1 MRKIQFILLL
11 ALLAITGQVGA
22 QITPT
27 TITDGKFDP
36 GTIFYRIKFSTTNN
50 GDKYAVIS
58 EGDVK
63 VTSTASQ
70 GSLFAFVG
78 DAVNGYKMYEKNS
91 TSKCVYLTET
101 SSSSVDNVSYGES
114 STHDKWTLFRRS
126 SGYYVLY
133 QTGVYTTNTSLP
145 TTLNCPATNNT
156 EPLKTWSDNQAKN
169 SDDNCRITFE
179 AVEMS
184 LLYQYTFSQ
193 GTVNQVVYGTIG
205 SAYPNATTPAFCTI
219 TGSKPAGNVA
229 AGGTNTA
236 SFTATWNGPL
246 EYSSDLANA
255 KWYLMTLGYEKVSDA
270 LGQQKQVFRFKGTGS
285 DITLPTADYTFTYSS
300 KDQFAFV
307 GNPLDGFQVI
317 NRSAGNPRLV
327 ANANGTGNPS
337 FANSPSSSQSDRWD
351 IYNVTVGP
359 ASSITVPG
367 DKRFGLNLHGNS
379 AKKLNR
385 NGGNVKNV
393 VYWGDHDNGSTF
405 TVSQA
410 DLPDLTLNVFDGKTY
425 ASLYVDYPV
434 QVTSENVKVYT
445 GTVSGNTLQMT
456 EANDKIIPANVGV
469 VLVGNTTS
477 ETSAALSIANSA
489 STVAHGVIT
498 GTTTDL
504 PIGGLQSLYLVLGVS
519 NQEPQSVGF
528 FQPTGATIPAY
539 KAYIPTSAISSVR
552 GLYFNFDGETTSID
566 PTVLTPAKDE
576 TIYDLSGR
584 RVNKTV
590 KGIYIKNGK
599 KIYVK

>member
-1 MRKIQFILLL
+1 MKKIQLILLL
-11 ALLAITGQVGA
+11 VLLAITGQAGA
-22 QITPT
+22 QIIPT
-27 TITDGKFDP
+27 TITNGQFDP
-36 GTIFYRIKFSTTNN
+36 GTVFYRIKFTPSIFQQHYITIGSDVTTTTT
-50 GDKYAVIS
+50 KA
-58 EGDVK
+58 K
-63 VTSTASQ
+63 AT
-70 GSLFAFVG
+70 LFAFVG
-78 DAVNGYKMYEKNS
+78 NNTDGYRIYAKGDATKYI
-91 TSKCVYLTET
+91 YLTSTT
-101 SSSSVDNVSYGES
+101 SDVNVDNVNYGTS
-114 STHDKWTLFRRS
+114 DTYDKFKIHTNGKGYTIYQYGPRS
-126 SGYYVLY
+126 NSIP
-133 QTGVYTTNTSLP
+133 TSLNYVSGS
-145 TTLNCPATNNT
+145 TLQ
-156 EPLKTWSDNQAKN
+156 TWSNSGSLSDN
-169 SDDNCRITFE
+169 NCRVAFE
-179 AVEMS
+179 KVEMS
-184 LLYQYTFSQ
+184 LLYLYTFSE

-229 AGGTNTA
+229 AGGVDNA

-255 KWYLMTLGYEKVSDA
+255 KWYLMTLGYQDSH
-270 LGQQKQVFRFKGTGS
+270 KQVFRYSTLNTT
-285 DITLPTADYTFTYSS
+285 INLPTDAYTFTYSS

-327 ANANGTGNPS
+327 ANADGSGNPS
-337 FANSPSSSQSDRWD
+337 FANSPSSAQSDRWD

-367 DKRFGLNLHGNS
+367 DKRFGLNLHGNN

-385 NGGNVKNV
+385 NGASYNV
-393 VYWGDHDNGSTF
+393 VYWSSHDNGSTF

-410 DLPDLTLNVFDGKTY
+410 DLPSLALHEFDGKTY
-425 ASLYVDYPV
+425 ASFYVDYPV

-456 EANDKIIPANVGV
+456 EANDKIIPAGVGV
-469 VLVGNTTS
+469 VLVGNTAS

-489 STVAHGVIT
+489 GTVSHGVIT
-498 GTTTDL
+498 GSITDV
-504 PIGGLQSLYLVLGVS
+504 PIQGYQDQYLVLGLS

-528 FQPTGATIPAY
+528 FQPTVATIPAY
-539 KAYIPTSAISSVR
+539 RAYIPKSATQSVR

-566 PTVLTPAKDE
+566 PTVLTPAKEE

-584 RVNKTV
+584 RVNKAV

>member
-1 MRKIQFILLL
+1 MKKIQLILLL
-11 ALLAITGQVGA
+11 VLLAITGQAGA
-22 QITPT
+22 QIIPT
-27 TITDGKFDP
+27 TITNGQFDP
-36 GTIFYRIKFSTTNN
+36 GTVFYRIKFTPSIFQQHYITIGSDVTTTTT
-50 GDKYAVIS
+50 KA
-58 EGDVK
+58 K
-63 VTSTASQ
+63 AT
-70 GSLFAFVG
+70 LFAFVG
-78 DAVNGYKMYEKNS
+78 NNTDGYRIYAKGDATTYI
-91 TSKCVYLTET
+91 YLTSTT
-101 SSSSVDNVSYGES
+101 SDVNVDNVNYGTS
-114 STHDKWTLFRRS
+114 DTYDKFKIHTNGKGYTIYQYGPRS
-126 SGYYVLY
+126 SSIP
-133 QTGVYTTNTSLP
+133 TSLNYVSGS
-145 TTLNCPATNNT
+145 TLQ
-156 EPLKTWSDNQAKN
+156 TWSNAGSLSDN
-169 SDDNCRITFE
+169 NCRVAFE

-184 LLYQYTFSQ
+184 LLYQYTFSE

-229 AGGTNTA
+229 AGGVDNA

-255 KWYLMTLGYEKVSDA
+255 KWYLMTLGYQDSH
-270 LGQQKQVFRFKGTGS
+270 KQVFRYSALNTT
-285 DITLPTADYTFTYSS
+285 INLPTDAYTFTYSS

-317 NRSAGNPRLV
+317 NRSENNPRLV
-327 ANANGTGNPS
+327 ANADGSGNPT
-337 FANSPSSSQSDRWD
+337 FATSASDTQSDRWD
-351 IYNVTVGP
+351 IYNVTVGS
-359 ASSITVPG
+359 ASNITVPG
-367 DKRFGLNLHGNS
+367 DKRFGLSLHGNN

-385 NGGNVKNV
+385 NGASYNV

-410 DLPDLTLNVFDGKTY
+410 DLPSLALHEFDGKTY
-425 ASLYVDYPV
+425 ASFYVDYPV

-469 VLVGNTTS
+469 VLVGNTAS

-489 STVAHGVIT
+489 GTVSHGVIE
-498 GTTTDL
+498 GSITDV
-504 PIGGLQSLYLVLGVS
+504 PIGGLQDQYLVLGLS

-528 FQPTGATIPAY
+528 FQPTVATIPAY
-539 KAYIPTSAISSVR
+539 RAYIPKSATQSVR

-566 PTVLTPAKDE
+566 PTVLTPAKEE

>member
-1 MRKIQFILLL
+1 MKKIQLILLL
-11 ALLAITGQVGA
+11 VLLAITGQAGA
-22 QITPT
+22 QIIPT
-27 TITDGKFDP
+27 TITNGQFDP
-36 GTIFYRIKFSTTNN
+36 GTVFYRIKFTPSFLQQHYITIGSDVTTTNIRGN
-50 GDKYAVIS
+50 A
-58 EGDVK
+58 
-63 VTSTASQ
+63 T
-70 GSLFAFVG
+70 LFAFVG
-78 DAVNGYKMYEKNS
+78 NNTDGYRIYAKGDATKYI
-91 TSKCVYLTET
+91 YLTSTT
-101 SSSSVDNVSYGES
+101 SDVNVDNVNYGTS
-114 STHDKWTLFRRS
+114 DTYDKFKIHTNGKGYTIYQYGPRS
-126 SGYYVLY
+126 SSIP
-133 QTGVYTTNTSLP
+133 TSLNYVSGS
-145 TTLNCPATNNT
+145 TLQ
-156 EPLKTWSDNQAKN
+156 TWSNSGSLSDN
-169 SDDNCRITFE
+169 NCRVAFE

-184 LLYQYTFSQ
+184 LLYQYTFSE

-229 AGGTNTA
+229 AGGVDNA

-255 KWYLMTLGYEKVSDA
+255 KWYLMTLGYQDSH
-270 LGQQKQVFRFKGTGS
+270 KQVFRYSTLNTT
-285 DITLPTADYTFTYSS
+285 INLPTDAYTFTYSS

-327 ANANGTGNPS
+327 ANADGSGNPS
-337 FANSPSSSQSDRWD
+337 FANSPSSAQSDRWD

-367 DKRFGLNLHGNS
+367 DKRFGLNLHGNN

-385 NGGNVKNV
+385 NGASYNV
-393 VYWGDHDNGSTF
+393 VYWSSHDNGSTF

-410 DLPDLTLNVFDGKTY
+410 DLPSLALHEFDGKTY
-425 ASLYVDYPV
+425 ASFYVDYPV

-456 EANDKIIPANVGV
+456 EANDKIIPAGVGV
-469 VLVGNTTS
+469 VLVGNTAS

-489 STVAHGVIT
+489 GTVSHGVIT
-498 GTTTDL
+498 GSITDV
-504 PIGGLQSLYLVLGVS
+504 PIQGYQDQYLVLGLS

-528 FQPTGATIPAY
+528 FQPTVATIPAY
-539 KAYIPTSAISSVR
+539 RAYIPKSATQSVR

-566 PTVLTPAKDE
+566 PTVLTPAKEE

-584 RVNKTV
+584 RVNKAV

>member
-1 MRKIQFILLL
+1 MKKIQLILLL
-11 ALLAITGQVGA
+11 VLLAITGQAGA
-22 QITPT
+22 QIIPT
-27 TITDGKFDP
+27 TITNGQFDP
-36 GTIFYRIKFSTTNN
+36 GTVFYRIKFTPSIFQQHYITIGSDVTTTIT
-50 GDKYAVIS
+50 KA
-58 EGDVK
+58 K
-63 VTSTASQ
+63 AT
-70 GSLFAFVG
+70 LFAFVG
-78 DAVNGYKMYEKNS
+78 NNTDGYRIYAKGDATTYI
-91 TSKCVYLTET
+91 YLTSTT
-101 SSSSVDNVSYGES
+101 SDVNVDNVNYGTS
-114 STHDKWTLFRRS
+114 DTYDKFKIHTNGKGYTIYQYGPRS
-126 SGYYVLY
+126 SSIP
-133 QTGVYTTNTSLP
+133 TSLNYVSGS
-145 TTLNCPATNNT
+145 TLQ
-156 EPLKTWSDNQAKN
+156 TWSNAGSLSDN
-169 SDDNCRITFE
+169 NCRVAFE

-184 LLYQYTFSQ
+184 LLYQYTFSE
-193 GTVNQVVYGTIG
+193 GKVNQVVYGTIG

-229 AGGTNTA
+229 AGGVDNA

-255 KWYLMTLGYEKVSDA
+255 KWYLMTLGYQDSH
-270 LGQQKQVFRFKGTGS
+270 KQVFRYSTLNTT
-285 DITLPTADYTFTYSS
+285 INLPTDAYTFTYSS

-317 NRSAGNPRLV
+317 NRSENNPRLV
-327 ANANGTGNPS
+327 ANADGSGNPT
-337 FANSPSSSQSDRWD
+337 FATSASDTQSDRWD
-351 IYNVTVGP
+351 IYNVTVGS
-359 ASSITVPG
+359 ASNITVPG
-367 DKRFGLNLHGNS
+367 DKRFGLSLHGNN

-385 NGGNVKNV
+385 NGASYNV
-393 VYWGDHDNGSTF
+393 VYWSSHDNGSTF

-410 DLPDLTLNVFDGKTY
+410 DLPSLALHEFDGKTY
-425 ASLYVDYPV
+425 ASFYVDYPV

-469 VLVGNTTS
+469 VLVGNTAS

-498 GTTTDL
+498 GSITDV
-504 PIGGLQSLYLVLGVS
+504 PIQGYQDQYLVLGLS

-528 FQPTGATIPAY
+528 FQPTVATIPAY
-539 KAYIPTSAISSVR
+539 RAYIPKSATQSVR

-566 PTVLTPAKDE
+566 PTVLTPAKEE

>member
-1 MRKIQFILLL
+1 MKKIQLILLL
-11 ALLAITGQVGA
+11 VLLAITGQVGA
-22 QITPT
+22 QIIPT
-27 TITDGKFDP
+27 TITNGQFDP
-36 GTIFYRIKFSTTNN
+36 GTVFYRIKFTPSILPHYITIGSDVTTTNIPGN
-50 GDKYAVIS
+50 A
-58 EGDVK
+58 
-63 VTSTASQ
+63 T
-70 GSLFAFVG
+70 LFAFVG
-78 DAVNGYKMYEKNS
+78 NNTDGYRIYAKGDATKS
-91 TSKCVYLTET
+91 IYLTSTT
-101 SSSSVDNVSYGES
+101 SDKNVDNVHYGTS
-114 STHDKWTLFRRS
+114 DTYDKFKIHTNGKGYTIYQYGPRS
-126 SGYYVLY
+126 SSIP
-133 QTGVYTTNTSLP
+133 TSLNYVSRS
-145 TTLNCPATNNT
+145 TLQ
-156 EPLKTWSDNQAKN
+156 TWSNSESLSDN
-169 SDDNCRITFE
+169 NCRVAFE
-179 AVEMS
+179 PVEMS
-184 LLYQYTFSQ
+184 LLYQYTFSE

-205 SAYPNATTPAFCTI
+205 SAYPNATAPAFCTI
-219 TGSKPAGNVA
+219 TGSKPSGKVTVDGAE
-229 AGGTNTA
+229 
-236 SFTATWNGPL
+236 TATFNATWDGPL
-246 EYSSDLANA
+246 EYSSTLNNA
-255 KWYLMTLGYEKVSDA
+255 KWYLMTLGYQD
-270 LGQQKQVFRFKGTGS
+270 GHKQVFRYSALNTT
-285 DITLPTADYTFTYSS
+285 INLPTDAYTFTYSS

-327 ANANGTGNPS
+327 ANADGTGNPS
-337 FANSPSSSQSDRWD
+337 FANSPSSAQSDRWD

-385 NGGNVKNV
+385 SGSTRNV

-410 DLPDLTLNVFDGKTY
+410 DLPSLALHEFDGKTY
-425 ASLYVDYPV
+425 ASFYVDYPV

-469 VLVGNTTS
+469 VLVGNTAS

-489 STVAHGVIT
+489 GTVSHGVIE
-498 GTTTDL
+498 GSITDV
-504 PIGGLQSLYLVLGVS
+504 PIGGLQDLYLVLGVS
-519 NQEPQSVGF
+519 NEEPQSVGF
-528 FQPTGATIPAY
+528 FRPTGTTIPAY
-539 KAYIPTSAISSVR
+539 KAYIPKSATQSVR

-584 RVNKTV
+584 RVNKAV

>member
-1 MRKIQFILLL
+1 MKKIQLILLL
-11 ALLAITGQVGA
+11 VLLAITGQAGA
-22 QITPT
+22 QIIPT
-27 TITDGKFDP
+27 TITNGQFDP
-36 GTIFYRIKFSTTNN
+36 GTVFYRIKFTPSIFQQHYITIGSDVTTTTT
-50 GDKYAVIS
+50 KA
-58 EGDVK
+58 K
-63 VTSTASQ
+63 AT
-70 GSLFAFVG
+70 LFAFVG
-78 DAVNGYKMYEKNS
+78 NNTDGYRIYAKGDATTYI
-91 TSKCVYLTET
+91 YLTSTT
-101 SSSSVDNVSYGES
+101 SDVNVDNVNYGTS
-114 STHDKWTLFRRS
+114 DTYDKFKIHTNGKGYTIYQYGPRS
-126 SGYYVLY
+126 SSIP
-133 QTGVYTTNTSLP
+133 TSLNYVSGS
-145 TTLNCPATNNT
+145 TLQ
-156 EPLKTWSDNQAKN
+156 TWSNAGSLSDN
-169 SDDNCRITFE
+169 NCRVAFE

-184 LLYQYTFSQ
+184 LLYQYTFSE

-229 AGGTNTA
+229 AGGVDNA

-255 KWYLMTLGYEKVSDA
+255 KWYLMTLGYQDSH
-270 LGQQKQVFRFKGTGS
+270 KQVFRYSTLNTT
-285 DITLPTADYTFTYSS
+285 INLPTDAYTFTYSS

-317 NRSAGNPRLV
+317 NRSENNPRLV
-327 ANANGTGNPS
+327 ANADGSGNPT
-337 FANSPSSSQSDRWD
+337 FATSASDTQSDRWD
-351 IYNVTVGP
+351 IYNVTVGS
-359 ASSITVPG
+359 ASNITVPG
-367 DKRFGLNLHGNS
+367 DKRFGLSLHGNN

-385 NGGNVKNV
+385 NGASYNV
-393 VYWGDHDNGSTF
+393 VYWSSHDNGSTF

-410 DLPDLTLNVFDGKTY
+410 DLPDLTLHEFDGKTY

-456 EANDKIIPANVGV
+456 EANDKIIPAGVGV
-469 VLVGNTTS
+469 VLVGNTAS

-489 STVAHGVIT
+489 GTVAHGVIT
-498 GTTTDL
+498 GSITDV
-504 PIGGLQSLYLVLGVS
+504 PIQGYQDQYLVLGLS

-528 FQPTGATIPAY
+528 FQPTVATIPAY
-539 KAYIPTSAISSVR
+539 RAYIPKSATQSVR

-566 PTVLTPAKDE
+566 PTVLTPAKEE

-599 KIYVK
+599 KIYLK

>member
-1 MRKIQFILLL
+1 MKKIQLILLL
-11 ALLAITGQVGA
+11 VLLAITGQAGA
-22 QITPT
+22 QIIPT
-27 TITDGKFDP
+27 TITNGQFDP
-36 GTIFYRIKFSTTNN
+36 GTVFYRINFTPSIFQHYYITIGSDVTTTT
-50 GDKYAVIS
+50 KSKA
-58 EGDVK
+58 
-63 VTSTASQ
+63 T
-70 GSLFAFVG
+70 LFAFVG
-78 DAVNGYKMYEKNS
+78 NNTDGYRIYAKGDATKYI
-91 TSKCVYLTET
+91 YLTSTT
-101 SSSSVDNVSYGES
+101 SDVNVDNVHYGTS
-114 STHDKWTLFRRS
+114 DTYDKFKIRTNGSGYTIYQYGPRS
-126 SGYYVLY
+126 SSIP
-133 QTGVYTTNTSLP
+133 TSLNYVSGS
-145 TTLNCPATNNT
+145 TLQ
-156 EPLKTWSDNQAKN
+156 TWSNSESLSDN
-169 SDDNCRITFE
+169 NCRVAFE

-184 LLYQYTFSQ
+184 LLYQYTFSE

-229 AGGTNTA
+229 AGGVDNA

-255 KWYLMTLGYEKVSDA
+255 KWYLMTLGYQDSH
-270 LGQQKQVFRFKGTGS
+270 KQVFRYSTLNTT
-285 DITLPTADYTFTYSS
+285 INLPTDAYTFTYSS

-327 ANANGTGNPS
+327 ANADGTGNPT
-337 FANSPSSSQSDRWD
+337 FATSASDTQSDRWD

-385 NGGNVKNV
+385 SGSTRNV

-410 DLPDLTLNVFDGKTY
+410 DLPSLALNVFDGKTY

-456 EANDKIIPANVGV
+456 EANDKIIPAGVGV
-469 VLVGNTTS
+469 VLVGNTAS

-489 STVAHGVIT
+489 GTVAHGVIE
-498 GTTTDL
+498 GSITDV
-504 PIGGLQSLYLVLGVS
+504 PIQGYQDQYLVLGVS
-519 NQEPQSVGF
+519 NEEPQSVGF
-528 FQPTGATIPAY
+528 FQPTVATIPAY
-539 KAYIPTSAISSVR
+539 RAYIPKSATQSVR

-566 PTVLTPAKDE
+566 PTVLTPAKE
-576 TIYDLSGR
+576 ESIYDLSGR

>member
-1 MRKIQFILLL
+1 MKKIQLILLL
-11 ALLAITGQVGA
+11 VLLAITGQAGA
-22 QITPT
+22 QIIPT
-27 TITDGKFDP
+27 TITNGQFDP
-36 GTIFYRIKFSTTNN
+36 GTVFYRIKFTPSFLQQHYITIGSDVTTTNIRGN
-50 GDKYAVIS
+50 A
-58 EGDVK
+58 
-63 VTSTASQ
+63 T
-70 GSLFAFVG
+70 LFAFVG
-78 DAVNGYKMYEKNS
+78 NNTDGYRIYAKGDATKYI
-91 TSKCVYLTET
+91 YLTSTT
-101 SSSSVDNVSYGES
+101 SDVNVDNVHYGTS
-114 STHDKWTLFRRS
+114 DTYDKFKIHTNGKGYTIYQYGPRS
-126 SGYYVLY
+126 SSIP
-133 QTGVYTTNTSLP
+133 TSLNYVSGS
-145 TTLNCPATNNT
+145 TLQ
-156 EPLKTWSDNQAKN
+156 TWSNSESLSDN
-169 SDDNCRITFE
+169 NCRVAFE

-184 LLYQYTFSQ
+184 LLYQYTFSE

-205 SAYPNATTPAFCTI
+205 SAYPAPATAPAFCTI

-229 AGGTNTA
+229 AGGVDNAT
-236 SFTATWNGPL
+236 FTATWNGPL
-246 EYSSDLANA
+246 DYSSDLANA
-255 KWYLMTLGYEKVSDA
+255 KWYLMTLGYQDSH
-270 LGQQKQVFRFKGTGS
+270 KQVFRYSTLNTT
-285 DITLPTADYTFTYSS
+285 INLPTDAYTFTYSS

-317 NRSAGNPRLV
+317 NRSENNPRLV
-327 ANANGTGNPS
+327 ANADGTGNPS
-337 FANSPSSSQSDRWD
+337 FANSPSSAQSDRWD

-367 DKRFGLNLHGNS
+367 DKRFGLNLHGNN

-385 NGGNVKNV
+385 NGASYNV

-410 DLPDLTLNVFDGKTY
+410 DLPSLALNVFDGKTY

-498 GTTTDL
+498 GSITDV
-504 PIGGLQSLYLVLGVS
+504 PIGGLQDLYLVLGVS
-519 NQEPQSVGF
+519 NEEPQSVGF
-528 FQPTGATIPAY
+528 FQPTVATIPAY
-539 KAYIPTSAISSVR
+539 RAYIPKSATQSVR

-566 PTVLTPAKDE
+566 PTVLTPAKEE

-584 RVNKTV
+584 RVNKAV

>member
-1 MRKIQFILLL
+1 MKKIQLILLL
-11 ALLAITGQVGA
+11 VLLAITGQAGA
-22 QITPT
+22 QIIPT
-27 TITDGKFDP
+27 TITNGQFDP
-36 GTIFYRIKFSTTNN
+36 GTVFYRIKFTPSIFQQHYITIGSDVTTTTT
-50 GDKYAVIS
+50 KA
-58 EGDVK
+58 K
-63 VTSTASQ
+63 AT
-70 GSLFAFVG
+70 LFAFVG
-78 DAVNGYKMYEKNS
+78 NNTDGYRIYAKGDATTYI
-91 TSKCVYLTET
+91 YLTSTT
-101 SSSSVDNVSYGES
+101 SDVNVDNVNYGTS
-114 STHDKWTLFRRS
+114 DTYDKFKIHTNGKGYTIYQYGPRS
-126 SGYYVLY
+126 SSIP
-133 QTGVYTTNTSLP
+133 TSLNYVSGS
-145 TTLNCPATNNT
+145 TLQ
-156 EPLKTWSDNQAKN
+156 TWSNAGSLSDN
-169 SDDNCRITFE
+169 NCRVAFE

-184 LLYQYTFSQ
+184 LLYQYTFSE
-193 GTVNQVVYGTIG
+193 GKVNQVVYGTIG

-229 AGGTNTA
+229 AGGVDNA

-255 KWYLMTLGYEKVSDA
+255 KWYLMTLGYQD
-270 LGQQKQVFRFKGTGS
+270 GHKQVFRYSALNTT
-285 DITLPTADYTFTYSS
+285 INLPTDAYTFTYSS

-317 NRSAGNPRLV
+317 NRSENNPRLV
-327 ANANGTGNPS
+327 ANADGTGNPS
-337 FANSPSSSQSDRWD
+337 FATSASDTQSDRWD
-351 IYNVTVGP
+351 IYNVTVGS
-359 ASSITVPG
+359 ASNITVPG
-367 DKRFGLNLHGNS
+367 DKRFGLSLHGNN

-385 NGGNVKNV
+385 NGASYNV
-393 VYWGDHDNGSTF
+393 VYWSSHDNGSTF

-410 DLPDLTLNVFDGKTY
+410 DLPSLALHEFDGKTY

-434 QVTSENVKVYT
+434 EVTSENVKVYT

-498 GTTTDL
+498 GSITDV
-504 PIGGLQSLYLVLGVS
+504 PIQGYQDQYLVLGLS

-528 FQPTGATIPAY
+528 FQPTVATIPAY
-539 KAYIPTSAISSVR
+539 RAYIPKSATQSVR

-566 PTVLTPAKDE
+566 PTVLTPAKEE

>member
-1 MRKIQFILLL
+1 MKKIQLILLL
-11 ALLAITGQVGA
+11 VLLAITGQAGA
-22 QITPT
+22 QIIPT
-27 TITDGKFDP
+27 TITNGQFDP
-36 GTIFYRIKFSTTNN
+36 GTVFYRIKFTPSIFQQHYITIGSDVTTTTT
-50 GDKYAVIS
+50 KA
-58 EGDVK
+58 K
-63 VTSTASQ
+63 AT
-70 GSLFAFVG
+70 LFAFVG
-78 DAVNGYKMYEKNS
+78 NDTDGYRIYAKGDATKYI
-91 TSKCVYLTET
+91 YLTSTT
-101 SSSSVDNVSYGES
+101 SDVNVDNVNYGTS
-114 STHDKWTLFRRS
+114 DTYDKFKIHTNGKGYTIYQYGPRS
-126 SGYYVLY
+126 SSIP
-133 QTGVYTTNTSLP
+133 TSLNYVSGS
-145 TTLNCPATNNT
+145 TLQ
-156 EPLKTWSDNQAKN
+156 TWSNSGSLSDN
-169 SDDNCRITFE
+169 NCRVAFE

-184 LLYQYTFSQ
+184 LLYQYTFSE

-229 AGGTNTA
+229 AGGVDNA

-255 KWYLMTLGYEKVSDA
+255 KWYLMTLGYQDSH
-270 LGQQKQVFRFKGTGS
+270 KQVFRYSTLNTT
-285 DITLPTADYTFTYSS
+285 INLPTDAYTFTYSS

-327 ANANGTGNPS
+327 ANADGTGNPT
-337 FANSPSSSQSDRWD
+337 FATSASDTQSDRWD
-351 IYNVTVGP
+351 IYNVTVGS

-367 DKRFGLNLHGNS
+367 DKRFGLNLHGNN

-385 NGGNVKNV
+385 NGASYNV
-393 VYWGDHDNGSTF
+393 VYWSSHDNGSTF

-410 DLPDLTLNVFDGKTY
+410 DLPSLALHEFDGKTY
-425 ASLYVDYPV
+425 ASFYVDYPV
-434 QVTSENVKVYT
+434 EVTSENVKVYT

-498 GTTTDL
+498 GSITDV
-504 PIGGLQSLYLVLGVS
+504 PIQGYQDQYLVLGLS
-519 NQEPQSVGF
+519 NEEPQSVGF
-528 FQPTGATIPAY
+528 FQPTVATIPAY
-539 KAYIPTSAISSVR
+539 RAYIPKSATQSVR
-552 GLYFNFDGETTSID
+552 GLYFNFDGETTSIA
-566 PTVLTPAKDE
+566 PTVLTPAKEE

>member
-101 SSSSVDNVSYGES
+101 SSPSVDNVSYGES
-114 STHDKWTLFRRS
+114 STHDKWTLFRRT

-145 TTLNCPATNNT
+145 TTLNCPSTNNT
-156 EPLKTWSDNQAKN
+156 EPLKTWSDNAAKN

-184 LLYQYTFSQ
+184 LLYQYEFSE

-219 TGSKPAGNVA
+219 TGDKPAGNVA
-229 AGGTNTA
+229 AGGVDNAT
-236 SFTATWNGPL
+236 FTATWNGPL
-246 EYSSDLANA
+246 DYSSDLANA
-255 KWYLMTLGYEKVSDA
+255 KWYLMTLGYQDNH
-270 LGQQKQVFRFKGTGS
+270 KQVFRYSASNAT
-285 DITLPTADYTFTYSS
+285 INLPTDNYTFTYSS

-327 ANANGTGNPS
+327 ANADGTGNPS
-337 FANSPSSSQSDRWD
+337 FANSPSSAQSDRWD

-367 DKRFGLNLHGNS
+367 DKRFGLNLHGNN

-385 NGGNVKNV
+385 NGASYNV
-393 VYWGDHDNGSTF
+393 VYWSSHDNGSTF

-410 DLPDLTLNVFDGKTY
+410 DLPSLALNVFDGKTY

-469 VLVGNTTS
+469 VLVGNTAS

-519 NQEPQSVGF
+519 NEAPQSVGF

-539 KAYIPTSAISSVR
+539 RAYIPKSATQSVR
-552 GLYFNFDGETTSID
+552 GLYFNFDGETTSIA
-566 PTVLTPAKDE
+566 PTVLTPAKEE
-576 TIYDLSGR
+576 TIYDLGGR
-584 RVNKTV
+584 RVNKAV

>member
-1 MRKIQFILLL
+1 MKKIQLILLL

-27 TITDGKFDP
+27 TITDGQFDP
-36 GTIFYRIKFSTTNN
+36 GTVFYRIKFTNPTGTPYITINSDVTTTTTQAN
-50 GDKYAVIS
+50 A
-58 EGDVK
+58 
-63 VTSTASQ
+63 T
-70 GSLFAFVG
+70 LFAFVG
-78 DAVNGYKMYEKNS
+78 NS
-91 TSKCVYLTET
+91 TDGYRIYAKGDASKYIYLTST
-101 SSSSVDNVSYGES
+101 NSDTNVDNVNYGTS
-114 STHDKWTLFRRS
+114 NTYDKFKFSINGSGYTIYQYGPRS
-126 SGYYVLY
+126 SSIA
-133 QTGVYTTNTSLP
+133 TSLNYVP
-145 TTLNCPATNNT
+145 RSTLQ
-156 EPLKTWSDNQAKN
+156 TWSNSENKSLTDN
-169 SDDNCRITFE
+169 NCRVAFE

-184 LLYQYTFSQ
+184 LLYQYRFSEE
-193 GTVNQVVYGTIG
+193 TVNQVVYGTIG

-219 TGSKPAGNVA
+219 TGSKPAGNVT

-236 SFTATWNGPL
+236 SFNATWNGPL
-246 EYSSDLANA
+246 EYSSTLNNA
-255 KWYLMTLGYEKVSDA
+255 KWYLMTLGYEKVSNE
-270 LGQQKQVFRFKGTGS
+270 LGEKKQVFRFKGTGA
-285 DITLPTADYTFTYSS
+285 DITLPTADYEFTYSS

-317 NRSAGNPRLV
+317 NRSENNPRLV
-327 ANANGTGNPS
+327 APTTGSANPS

-351 IYNVTVGP
+351 IYDVTISP
-359 ASSITVPG
+359 TNAITVPG
-367 DKRFGLNLHGNS
+367 AKKFGLSLHGNS
-379 AKKLNR
+379 AKRLNR
-385 NGGNVKNV
+385 NGRDNRNV
-393 VYWGDHDNGSTF
+393 VFWENNHDNGSTF

-410 DLPDLTLNVFDGKTY
+410 DLPDLRLNPFDGKTY

-434 QVTSENVKVYT
+434 QVTSANVKVYT

-469 VLVGNTTS
+469 VLVGNTAS

-498 GTTTDL
+498 GTTTNL
-504 PIGGLQSLYLVLGVS
+504 PIGGLQGLYLVLGVS
-519 NQEPQSVGF
+519 NEVPQSVGF
-528 FQPTGATIPAY
+528 FKPTGATIPAY
-539 KAYIPTSAISSVR
+539 RAYIPKSATQSVR

-566 PTVLTPAKDE
+566 PTVLTPAKEE

>member
-1 MRKIQFILLL
+1 MKKIQLILLL
-11 ALLAITGQVGA
+11 VLLAITGQAGA
-22 QITPT
+22 QIIPT
-27 TITDGKFDP
+27 TITNGQFDP
-36 GTIFYRIKFSTTNN
+36 GTVFYRIKFTPSIFQQHYITIGSDVTTTTT
-50 GDKYAVIS
+50 KA
-58 EGDVK
+58 K
-63 VTSTASQ
+63 AT
-70 GSLFAFVG
+70 LFAFVG
-78 DAVNGYKMYEKNS
+78 NNTDGYRIYAKGDATTYI
-91 TSKCVYLTET
+91 YLTSTT
-101 SSSSVDNVSYGES
+101 SDVNVDNVNYGTS
-114 STHDKWTLFRRS
+114 DTYDKFKIHTNGKGYTIYQYGPRS
-126 SGYYVLY
+126 SSIP
-133 QTGVYTTNTSLP
+133 TSLNYVSGS
-145 TTLNCPATNNT
+145 TLQ
-156 EPLKTWSDNQAKN
+156 TWSNAGSLSDN
-169 SDDNCRITFE
+169 NCRVAFE

-184 LLYQYTFSQ
+184 LLYQYTFSE
-193 GTVNQVVYGTIG
+193 GKVNQVVYGTIG

-229 AGGTNTA
+229 AGGVDNA

-255 KWYLMTLGYEKVSDA
+255 KWYLMTLGYQDSH
-270 LGQQKQVFRFKGTGS
+270 KQVFRYSTLNTT
-285 DITLPTADYTFTYSS
+285 INLPTDAYTFTYSS

-317 NRSAGNPRLV
+317 NRSENNPRLV
-327 ANANGTGNPS
+327 ANADGSGNPT
-337 FANSPSSSQSDRWD
+337 FATSASDTQSDRWD
-351 IYNVTVGP
+351 IYNVTVGS
-359 ASSITVPG
+359 ASNITVPG
-367 DKRFGLNLHGNS
+367 DKRFGLSLHGNN

-385 NGGNVKNV
+385 NGASYNV

-410 DLPDLTLNVFDGKTY
+410 DLPSLALHEFDGKTY
-425 ASLYVDYPV
+425 ASFYVDYPV

-469 VLVGNTTS
+469 VLVGNTAS

-489 STVAHGVIT
+489 GTVSHGVIE
-498 GTTTDL
+498 GSITDV
-504 PIGGLQSLYLVLGVS
+504 PIGGLQDQYLVLGLS

-528 FQPTGATIPAY
+528 FQPTVATIPPY
-539 KAYIPTSAISSVR
+539 RAYIPKSATQSVR

-566 PTVLTPAKDE
+566 PTVLTPAKEE

-584 RVNKTV
+584 RLNKTV

>member
-78 DAVNGYKMYEKNS
+78 DDNNGYKMYEKNS

-101 SSSSVDNVSYGES
+101 SSPSVDNVSYGES
-114 STHDKWTLFRRS
+114 STHDKWTLFRRP

-145 TTLNCPATNNT
+145 TTLNCPSTNNT

-184 LLYQYTFSQ
+184 LLYQYEFSE

-229 AGGTNTA
+229 AGGVDNAT
-236 SFTATWNGPL
+236 FTATWNGPL
-246 EYSSDLANA
+246 DYSSDLANA
-255 KWYLMTLGYEKVSDA
+255 KWYLMTLGYQDDN
-270 LGQQKQVFRFKGTGS
+270 KQVFRYSTLNTT
-285 DITLPTADYTFTYSS
+285 INLPTANYTFTYSS

-307 GNPLDGFQVI
+307 GNPVDGFQVI

-327 ANANGTGNPS
+327 ANADGSGNPS

-351 IYNVTVGP
+351 IYDVTQSP
-359 ASSITVPG
+359 HDPITVPG
-367 DKRFGLNLHGNS
+367 EKRFGLNLHGYS

-385 NGGNVKNV
+385 SGSSRNV

-410 DLPDLTLNVFDGKTY
+410 DLPSLALHEFDGKTY

-469 VLVGNTTS
+469 VLVGNTAS

-504 PIGGLQSLYLVLGVS
+504 SIGGLQSLYLVLGVS
-519 NQEPQSVGF
+519 NEAPQSVGF

-539 KAYIPTSAISSVR
+539 RAYIPASAISSVR

-566 PTVLTPAKDE
+566 PTVLTPAMDE

-584 RVNKTV
+584 SVNKTV

>member
-1 MRKIQFILLL
+1 MKKIQLILLL
-11 ALLAITGQVGA
+11 VLLAITGQAGA
-22 QITPT
+22 QIIPT
-27 TITDGKFDP
+27 TITNGQFDP
-36 GTIFYRIKFSTTNN
+36 GTVFYRIKFTPSIFQQHYITIGSDVTTTTT
-50 GDKYAVIS
+50 KA
-58 EGDVK
+58 K
-63 VTSTASQ
+63 AT
-70 GSLFAFVG
+70 LFAFVG
-78 DAVNGYKMYEKNS
+78 NNTDGYRIYAKGDATTYI
-91 TSKCVYLTET
+91 YLTSTT
-101 SSSSVDNVSYGES
+101 SDVNVDNVNYGTS
-114 STHDKWTLFRRS
+114 DTYDKFKIHTNGKGYTIYQYGPRS
-126 SGYYVLY
+126 SSIP
-133 QTGVYTTNTSLP
+133 TSLNYVSGS
-145 TTLNCPATNNT
+145 TLQ
-156 EPLKTWSDNQAKN
+156 TWSNAGSLSDN
-169 SDDNCRITFE
+169 NCRVAFE

-184 LLYQYTFSQ
+184 LLYQYTFSE
-193 GTVNQVVYGTIG
+193 GKVNQVVYGTIG

-229 AGGTNTA
+229 AGGVDNA

-246 EYSSDLANA
+246 EYSSTLNNA
-255 KWYLMTLGYEKVSDA
+255 KWYLMTLGYQDSH
-270 LGQQKQVFRFKGTGS
+270 KQVFRYSTLNTT
-285 DITLPTADYTFTYSS
+285 INLPTDAYTFTYSS

-317 NRSAGNPRLV
+317 NRSENNPRLV
-327 ANANGTGNPS
+327 ANADGSGNPT
-337 FANSPSSSQSDRWD
+337 FATSASDTQSDRWD
-351 IYNVTVGP
+351 IYNVTVGS
-359 ASSITVPG
+359 ASNITVPG
-367 DKRFGLNLHGNS
+367 DKRFGLSLHGNN

-385 NGGNVKNV
+385 NGASYNV

-410 DLPDLTLNVFDGKTY
+410 DLPSLALHEFDGKTY
-425 ASLYVDYPV
+425 ASFYVDYPV

-469 VLVGNTTS
+469 VLVGNTAS

-489 STVAHGVIT
+489 GTVSHGVIE
-498 GTTTDL
+498 GSITDV
-504 PIGGLQSLYLVLGVS
+504 PIGGLQDQYLVLGLS

-528 FQPTGATIPAY
+528 FQPTVATIPAY
-539 KAYIPTSAISSVR
+539 RAYIPKSATQSVR

-566 PTVLTPAKDE
+566 PTVLTPAKEE

>member
-1 MRKIQFILLL
+1 MKKIQLILLL
-11 ALLAITGQVGA
+11 VLLAITGQVGA
-22 QITPT
+22 QIIPT
-27 TITDGKFDP
+27 TITNGQFDP
-36 GTIFYRIKFSTTNN
+36 GTVFYRINFTPSIFQHYYITIGSDVTTTT
-50 GDKYAVIS
+50 KSKA
-58 EGDVK
+58 
-63 VTSTASQ
+63 T
-70 GSLFAFVG
+70 LFAFVG
-78 DAVNGYKMYEKNS
+78 NNTDGYRIYAKGDATKYI
-91 TSKCVYLTET
+91 YLTSTT
-101 SSSSVDNVSYGES
+101 SDVNVDNVHYGTS
-114 STHDKWTLFRRS
+114 DTYDKFKIRTNG
-126 SGYYVLY
+126 SGYTIY
-133 QTGVYTTNTSLP
+133 QYGPRSNSIPTSLNFRSGQ
-145 TTLNCPATNNT
+145 TLQ
-156 EPLKTWSDNQAKN
+156 TWSNSESLSDN
-169 SDDNCRITFE
+169 NCRVAFE

-184 LLYQYTFSQ
+184 LLYQYTFSE

-219 TGSKPAGNVA
+219 TGSKPAGKVT
-229 AGGTNTA
+229 AGGTK
-236 SFTATWNGPL
+236 TATFNATWDGPL

-327 ANANGTGNPS
+327 ANADGTGNPS
-337 FANSPSSSQSDRWD
+337 FANSPSSAQSDRWD

-367 DKRFGLNLHGNS
+367 DKRFGLNLHGNN

-385 NGGNVKNV
+385 SGSTRNV

-410 DLPDLTLNVFDGKTY
+410 DLPSLALNVFDGKTY
-425 ASLYVDYPV
+425 ASFYVDYPV

-456 EANDKIIPANVGV
+456 EANDKIIPAGVGV
-469 VLVGNTTS
+469 VLVGNTAS

-489 STVAHGVIT
+489 GTVAHGVIT
-498 GTTTDL
+498 GSITDV
-504 PIGGLQSLYLVLGVS
+504 PIGGLQDLYLVLGVS
-519 NQEPQSVGF
+519 NEEPQSVGF
-528 FQPTGATIPAY
+528 FQPTVATIPAY
-539 KAYIPTSAISSVR
+539 RAYIPKSATQSVR

-566 PTVLTPAKDE
+566 PTVLTPAKEE

>member
-1 MRKIQFILLL
+1 MKKIQLILLL
-11 ALLAITGQVGA
+11 VLLAITGQAGA
-22 QITPT
+22 QIIPT
-27 TITDGKFDP
+27 TITNGQFDP
-36 GTIFYRIKFSTTNN
+36 GTVFYRIKFTYPFFLKPYITIGSDVTTTTTQA
-50 GDKYAVIS
+50 KA
-58 EGDVK
+58 
-63 VTSTASQ
+63 T
-70 GSLFAFVG
+70 LFAFVG
-78 DAVNGYKMYEKNS
+78 NDTDGYRIYAKGDATKYI
-91 TSKCVYLTET
+91 YLTSTT
-101 SSSSVDNVSYGES
+101 SDVNVDNVHYGTS
-114 STHDKWTLFRRS
+114 DTYDKFKIHTNGKGYTIYQYGPRS
-126 SGYYVLY
+126 SSIP
-133 QTGVYTTNTSLP
+133 TSLNYVSGS
-145 TTLNCPATNNT
+145 TLQ
-156 EPLKTWSDNQAKN
+156 TWSNSGSLSDN
-169 SDDNCRITFE
+169 NCRVAFE
-179 AVEMS
+179 PVEMS
-184 LLYQYTFSQ
+184 LLYQYTFSE

-229 AGGTNTA
+229 AGGVDNA

-246 EYSSDLANA
+246 DYSSDLANA
-255 KWYLMTLGYEKVSDA
+255 KWYLMTLGYQD
-270 LGQQKQVFRFKGTGS
+270 GHKQVFRYSALNTT
-285 DITLPTADYTFTYSS
+285 INLPTDAYTFTYSS

-327 ANANGTGNPS
+327 ANADGTGNPS
-337 FANSPSSSQSDRWD
+337 FANSPSSAQSDRWD

-393 VYWGDHDNGSTF
+393 VYWSSHDNGSTF

-410 DLPDLTLNVFDGKTY
+410 DLPSLALNVFDGKTY

-456 EANDKIIPANVGV
+456 EANDKIIPAGVGV
-469 VLVGNTTS
+469 VLVGNTAS

-489 STVAHGVIT
+489 GTVSHGVIE
-498 GTTTDL
+498 GSITDV
-504 PIGGLQSLYLVLGVS
+504 PIQGYQDQYLVLGLS

-528 FQPTGATIPAY
+528 FQPTVATIPAY
-539 KAYIPTSAISSVR
+539 RAYIPKSATQSVR

-566 PTVLTPAKDE
+566 PTVLTPAKEE

>member
-1 MRKIQFILLL
+1 MKKIQLILLL
-11 ALLAITGQVGA
+11 VLLAITGQAGA
-22 QITPT
+22 QIIPT
-27 TITDGKFDP
+27 TITNGQFDP
-36 GTIFYRIKFSTTNN
+36 GTVFYRIKFTPSIFQQHYITIGSDVTTTTT
-50 GDKYAVIS
+50 KA
-58 EGDVK
+58 K
-63 VTSTASQ
+63 AT
-70 GSLFAFVG
+70 LFAFVG
-78 DAVNGYKMYEKNS
+78 NNTDGYRIYAKGDATTYI
-91 TSKCVYLTET
+91 YLTSTT
-101 SSSSVDNVSYGES
+101 SDVNVDNVNYGTS
-114 STHDKWTLFRRS
+114 DTYDKFKIHTNGKGYTIYQYGPRS
-126 SGYYVLY
+126 SSIP
-133 QTGVYTTNTSLP
+133 TSLNYVSGS
-145 TTLNCPATNNT
+145 TLQ
-156 EPLKTWSDNQAKN
+156 TWSNAGSLSDN
-169 SDDNCRITFE
+169 NCRVAFE

-184 LLYQYTFSQ
+184 LLYQYTFSE
-193 GTVNQVVYGTIG
+193 GKVNQVVYGTIG

-229 AGGTNTA
+229 AGGVDNA

-255 KWYLMTLGYEKVSDA
+255 KWYLMTLGYQDSH
-270 LGQQKQVFRFKGTGS
+270 KQVFRYSTLNTT
-285 DITLPTADYTFTYSS
+285 INLPTDAYTFTYSS

-317 NRSAGNPRLV
+317 NRSENNPRLV
-327 ANANGTGNPS
+327 ANADGSGNPT
-337 FANSPSSSQSDRWD
+337 FATSASDTQSDRWD
-351 IYNVTVGP
+351 IYNVTVGS
-359 ASSITVPG
+359 ASNITVPG
-367 DKRFGLNLHGNS
+367 DKRFGLSLHGNN

-385 NGGNVKNV
+385 NGASYNV

-410 DLPDLTLNVFDGKTY
+410 DLPSLALHEFDGKTY
-425 ASLYVDYPV
+425 ASFYVDYPV

-469 VLVGNTTS
+469 VLVGNTAS

-489 STVAHGVIT
+489 GTVSHGVIE
-498 GTTTDL
+498 GSITDV
-504 PIGGLQSLYLVLGVS
+504 PIGGLQDQYLVLGLS

-528 FQPTGATIPAY
+528 FQPTVATIPAY
-539 KAYIPTSAISSVR
+539 RAYIPKSATQSVR

-566 PTVLTPAKDE
+566 PTVLTPAKEE

-584 RVNKTV
+584 RLNKTV

>member
-1 MRKIQFILLL
+1 MKKIQLILLL
-11 ALLAITGQVGA
+11 VLLAITGQAGA
-22 QITPT
+22 QIIPT
-27 TITDGKFDP
+27 TITNGQFDP
-36 GTIFYRIKFSTTNN
+36 GTVFYRIKFTPSIFQQHYITIGSDVTTTTT
-50 GDKYAVIS
+50 KA
-58 EGDVK
+58 K
-63 VTSTASQ
+63 AT
-70 GSLFAFVG
+70 LFAFVG
-78 DAVNGYKMYEKNS
+78 NNTDGYRIYAKGDATTYI
-91 TSKCVYLTET
+91 YLTSTT
-101 SSSSVDNVSYGES
+101 SDVNVDNVNYGTS
-114 STHDKWTLFRRS
+114 DTYDKFKIHTNGKGYTIYQYGPRS
-126 SGYYVLY
+126 SSIP
-133 QTGVYTTNTSLP
+133 TSLNYVSGS
-145 TTLNCPATNNT
+145 TLQ
-156 EPLKTWSDNQAKN
+156 TWSNSESLSDN
-169 SDDNCRITFE
+169 NCRVAFE

-184 LLYQYTFSQ
+184 LLYQYTFSE
-193 GTVNQVVYGTIG
+193 GKVNQVVYGTIG

-229 AGGTNTA
+229 AGGVDNA

-255 KWYLMTLGYEKVSDA
+255 KWYLMTLGYQD
-270 LGQQKQVFRFKGTGS
+270 GHKQVFRYSALNTT
-285 DITLPTADYTFTYSS
+285 INLPTDAYTFTYSS

-317 NRSAGNPRLV
+317 NRSENNPRLV
-327 ANANGTGNPS
+327 ANADGSGNPT
-337 FANSPSSSQSDRWD
+337 FATSASDTQSDRWD
-351 IYNVTVGP
+351 IYNVTVGS
-359 ASSITVPG
+359 ASNITVPG
-367 DKRFGLNLHGNS
+367 DKRFGLSLHGNN

-385 NGGNVKNV
+385 NGASYNV

-410 DLPDLTLNVFDGKTY
+410 DLPSLALHEFDGKTY
-425 ASLYVDYPV
+425 ASFYVDYPV

-469 VLVGNTTS
+469 VLVGNTAS

-489 STVAHGVIT
+489 GTVAHGVIT
-498 GTTTDL
+498 GSITDV
-504 PIGGLQSLYLVLGVS
+504 PIQGYQDQYLVLGLS

-528 FQPTGATIPAY
+528 FQPTVATIPAY
-539 KAYIPTSAISSVR
+539 RAYIPKSATQSVR

-566 PTVLTPAKDE
+566 PTVLTPAKEE

>member
-1 MRKIQFILLL
+1 MKKIQLILLL

-36 GTIFYRIKFSTTNN
+36 GTVFYRIKFSTTNN
-50 GDKYAVIS
+50 GDKYAIIS

-78 DAVNGYKMYEKNS
+78 DDINGYKMYEKNS

-101 SSSSVDNVSYGES
+101 SSPSVDNVSYGES
-114 STHDKWTLFRRS
+114 STHDKWTLFRRT

-133 QTGVYTTNTSLP
+133 QTGVYTTDTSLP
-145 TTLNCPATNNT
+145 TTLNCPSTNNT
-156 EPLKTWSDNQAKN
+156 EPLKTWSDNAAKN

-184 LLYQYTFSQ
+184 LLYQYTFSE

-219 TGSKPAGNVA
+219 TGSKPAGNVT
-229 AGGTNTA
+229 AGGTESATFA
-236 SFTATWNGPL
+236 ATWNGPL
-246 EYSSDLANA
+246 DYSSDLANA
-255 KWYLMTLGYEKVSDA
+255 KWYLMTLGYQDNH
-270 LGQQKQVFRFKGTGS
+270 KQVFRYSASNAT
-285 DITLPTADYTFTYSS
+285 INLPTDNYTFTYSS

-327 ANANGTGNPS
+327 ANANGSGNPS
-337 FANSPSSSQSDRWD
+337 FANSPSSAQSDRWD

-367 DKRFGLNLHGNS
+367 EKRFGLNLHGNS

-385 NGGNVKNV
+385 SGSSRNV
-393 VYWGDHDNGSTF
+393 VYWGSHDNGSTF

-410 DLPDLTLNVFDGKTY
+410 DLPSLALHEFDGKTY

-434 QVTSENVKVYT
+434 QVTSTNVTVYT

-456 EANDKIIPANVGV
+456 EAPDNIIPANVGV
-469 VLVGNTTS
+469 VLVGNTAS
-477 ETSAALSIANSA
+477 ETSAALSISNSA
-489 STVAHGVIT
+489 GVPHGVIT
-498 GTTTDL
+498 GSTTDV
-504 PIGGLQSLYLVLGVS
+504 PIEGYQDQFLVLGVS
-519 NQEPQSVGF
+519 NEEPQSVGF
-528 FQPTGATIPAY
+528 FKPTGTTIPAY
-539 KAYIPTSAISSVR
+539 RAYIPKSATQSVR
-552 GLYFNFDGETTSID
+552 GLYFNFDGETTSIY
-566 PTVLTPAKDE
+566 PTILTPAKEE

-584 RVNKTV
+584 RVNKAV
-590 KGIYIKNGK
+590 KGIYIKNGQ

>member
-1 MRKIQFILLL
+1 MKKIQLILLL
-11 ALLAITGQVGA
+11 VLLAITGQAGA
-22 QITPT
+22 QIIPT
-27 TITDGKFDP
+27 TITNGQFDP
-36 GTIFYRIKFSTTNN
+36 GTVFYRIKFTPSIFQQHYITIGSDVTTTTT
-50 GDKYAVIS
+50 KA
-58 EGDVK
+58 K
-63 VTSTASQ
+63 AT
-70 GSLFAFVG
+70 LFAFVG
-78 DAVNGYKMYEKNS
+78 NNTDGYRIYAKGDATKYI
-91 TSKCVYLTET
+91 YLTSTT
-101 SSSSVDNVSYGES
+101 SDVNVDNVNYGTS
-114 STHDKWTLFRRS
+114 DTYDKFKIHTNGKGYTIYQYGPRS
-126 SGYYVLY
+126 SSIP
-133 QTGVYTTNTSLP
+133 TSLNYVSGS
-145 TTLNCPATNNT
+145 TLQ
-156 EPLKTWSDNQAKN
+156 TWSNSESLSDN
-169 SDDNCRITFE
+169 NCRVAFE

-184 LLYQYTFSQ
+184 LLYQYTFSE

-219 TGSKPAGNVA
+219 TGSKPSGKVTE
-229 AGGTNTA
+229 GGTETA
-236 SFTATWNGPL
+236 TFNATWNGPL

-255 KWYLMTLGYEKVSDA
+255 KWYLMTLGYQDSH
-270 LGQQKQVFRFKGTGS
+270 KQVFRYSTLNTT
-285 DITLPTADYTFTYSS
+285 INLPTDAYTFTYSS

-317 NRSAGNPRLV
+317 NRSENNPRLV
-327 ANANGTGNPS
+327 ANADGTGNPS
-337 FANSPSSSQSDRWD
+337 FANSPSSAQSDRWD
-351 IYNVTVGP
+351 IYNVTVGS

-367 DKRFGLNLHGNS
+367 EKRFGLNLHGYS

-385 NGGNVKNV
+385 SGSSRNV
-393 VYWGDHDNGSTF
+393 VYWSSHDNGSTF

-410 DLPDLTLNVFDGKTY
+410 DLPDLTLHEFDGKTY

-456 EANDKIIPANVGV
+456 EANDKIIPAGVGV
-469 VLVGNTTS
+469 VLVGNTAS

-489 STVAHGVIT
+489 GTVAHGVIT
-498 GTTTDL
+498 GSITDV
-504 PIGGLQSLYLVLGVS
+504 PIQGYQDQYLVLGLS

-528 FQPTGATIPAY
+528 FQPTVATIPAY
-539 KAYIPTSAISSVR
+539 RAYIPKSATQSVR

-566 PTVLTPAKDE
+566 PTVLTPAKEE

>member
-1 MRKIQFILLL
+1 MKKIQLILLL
-11 ALLAITGQVGA
+11 VLLAITGQVGA
-22 QITPT
+22 QIIPT
-27 TITDGKFDP
+27 TITNGQFDP
-36 GTIFYRIKFSTTNN
+36 GTVFYRIKFTPSFLQQHYITIGSDVTTTNIRGN
-50 GDKYAVIS
+50 A
-58 EGDVK
+58 
-63 VTSTASQ
+63 T
-70 GSLFAFVG
+70 LFAFVG
-78 DAVNGYKMYEKNS
+78 NDTDGYRIYAKGDATKYI
-91 TSKCVYLTET
+91 YLTSTT
-101 SSSSVDNVSYGES
+101 SDVNVDNVNYGTS
-114 STHDKWTLFRRS
+114 DTYDKFKIHTNGKGYTIYQYGPRS
-126 SGYYVLY
+126 SSIP
-133 QTGVYTTNTSLP
+133 TSLNYVSGS
-145 TTLNCPATNNT
+145 TLQ
-156 EPLKTWSDNQAKN
+156 TWSNSESLSDN
-169 SDDNCRITFE
+169 NCRVAFE

-184 LLYQYTFSQ
+184 LLYQYTFSE

-255 KWYLMTLGYEKVSDA
+255 KWYLMTLGYQDSH
-270 LGQQKQVFRFKGTGS
+270 KQVFRYSALNTT
-285 DITLPTADYTFTYSS
+285 INLPTDAYTFTYSS

-317 NRSAGNPRLV
+317 NRSENNPRLV
-327 ANANGTGNPS
+327 ANADGTGNPT
-337 FANSPSSSQSDRWD
+337 FANSPSSAQSDRWD

-367 DKRFGLNLHGNS
+367 DKRFGLNLHGNN

-385 NGGNVKNV
+385 SGSTRNV

-410 DLPDLTLNVFDGKTY
+410 DLPSLALNVFDGKTY

-434 QVTSENVKVYT
+434 EVTSENVKVYT

-498 GTTTDL
+498 GSITDV
-504 PIGGLQSLYLVLGVS
+504 PIQGYQDQYLVLGLS

-528 FQPTGATIPAY
+528 FQPTVATIPAY
-539 KAYIPTSAISSVR
+539 RAYIPKSATQSVR

-566 PTVLTPAKDE
+566 PTVLTPAKEE

-584 RVNKTV
+584 RVNKAV

>member
-1 MRKIQFILLL
+1 MKKIQLILLL
-11 ALLAITGQVGA
+11 VLLAITGQAGA
-22 QITPT
+22 QIIPT
-27 TITDGKFDP
+27 TITNGQFDP
-36 GTIFYRIKFSTTNN
+36 GTVFYRIKFTPSIFQQHYITIGSDVTTTTT
-50 GDKYAVIS
+50 KA
-58 EGDVK
+58 K
-63 VTSTASQ
+63 AT
-70 GSLFAFVG
+70 LFAFVG
-78 DAVNGYKMYEKNS
+78 NNTDGYRIYAKGDATTYI
-91 TSKCVYLTET
+91 YLTSTT
-101 SSSSVDNVSYGES
+101 SDVNVDNVNYGTS
-114 STHDKWTLFRRS
+114 DTYDKFKIHTNGKGYTIYQYGPRS
-126 SGYYVLY
+126 SSIP
-133 QTGVYTTNTSLP
+133 TSLNYVSGS
-145 TTLNCPATNNT
+145 TLQ
-156 EPLKTWSDNQAKN
+156 TWSNAGSLSDN
-169 SDDNCRITFE
+169 NCRVAFE

-184 LLYQYTFSQ
+184 LLYQYTFSE
-193 GTVNQVVYGTIG
+193 GKVNQVVYGTIG

-229 AGGTNTA
+229 AGGVDNA

-255 KWYLMTLGYEKVSDA
+255 KWYLMTLGYQDSH
-270 LGQQKQVFRFKGTGS
+270 KQVFRYSTLNTT
-285 DITLPTADYTFTYSS
+285 INLPTDAYTFTYSS

-317 NRSAGNPRLV
+317 NRSENNPRLV
-327 ANANGTGNPS
+327 ANADGSGNPT
-337 FANSPSSSQSDRWD
+337 FATSASDTQSDRWD
-351 IYNVTVGP
+351 IYNVTVGS
-359 ASSITVPG
+359 ASNITVPG
-367 DKRFGLNLHGNS
+367 DKRFGLSLHGNN

-385 NGGNVKNV
+385 NGASYNV

-410 DLPDLTLNVFDGKTY
+410 DLPSLALHEFDGKTY
-425 ASLYVDYPV
+425 ASFYVDYPV

-469 VLVGNTTS
+469 VLVGNTAS

-489 STVAHGVIT
+489 GTVSHGVIE
-498 GTTTDL
+498 GSITDV
-504 PIGGLQSLYLVLGVS
+504 PIGGLQDLYLVLGVS
-519 NQEPQSVGF
+519 NEEPQSVGF
-528 FQPTGATIPAY
+528 FQPTVATIPAY
-539 KAYIPTSAISSVR
+539 RAYIPKSATQSVR

-566 PTVLTPAKDE
+566 PTILTPAKEE

>member
-1 MRKIQFILLL
+1 MKKIQLILLL
-11 ALLAITGQVGA
+11 VLLAITGQAGA
-22 QITPT
+22 QIIPT
-27 TITDGKFDP
+27 TITNGQFDP
-36 GTIFYRIKFSTTNN
+36 GTVFYRIKFTPSIFQQHYITIGSDVTTTTT
-50 GDKYAVIS
+50 KA
-58 EGDVK
+58 K
-63 VTSTASQ
+63 AT
-70 GSLFAFVG
+70 LFAFVG
-78 DAVNGYKMYEKNS
+78 NNTDGYRIYAKGDATKYI
-91 TSKCVYLTET
+91 YLTSTT
-101 SSSSVDNVSYGES
+101 SDVNVDNVNYGTS
-114 STHDKWTLFRRS
+114 DTYDKFKIHTNGKGYTIYQYGPRS
-126 SGYYVLY
+126 NSIP
-133 QTGVYTTNTSLP
+133 TSLNYVSGS
-145 TTLNCPATNNT
+145 TLQ
-156 EPLKTWSDNQAKN
+156 TWSNSESLSDN
-169 SDDNCRITFE
+169 NCRVAFE
-179 AVEMS
+179 KVEMS
-184 LLYQYTFSQ
+184 LLYQYTFSE

-229 AGGTNTA
+229 AGGVDNA

-255 KWYLMTLGYEKVSDA
+255 KWYLMTLGYQDSH
-270 LGQQKQVFRFKGTGS
+270 KQVFRYSTLNTT
-285 DITLPTADYTFTYSS
+285 INLPTDAYTFTYSS

-327 ANANGTGNPS
+327 ANADGTGNPS
-337 FANSPSSSQSDRWD
+337 FANSPSSAQSDRWD
-351 IYNVTVGP
+351 IYDVTVGP

-367 DKRFGLNLHGNS
+367 DKRFGLNLHGNN

-385 NGGNVKNV
+385 NGASYNV
-393 VYWGDHDNGSTF
+393 VYWSSHDNGSTF

-410 DLPDLTLNVFDGKTY
+410 DLPSLALHEFDGKTY

-434 QVTSENVKVYT
+434 EVTSENVKVYT

-489 STVAHGVIT
+489 GTVAHGVIT
-498 GTTTDL
+498 GSITDV
-504 PIGGLQSLYLVLGVS
+504 PIQGYQDQYLVLGVS
-519 NQEPQSVGF
+519 NEEPQSVGF
-528 FQPTGATIPAY
+528 FQPTVATIPAY
-539 KAYIPTSAISSVR
+539 RAYIPKSATQSVR

-566 PTVLTPAKDE
+566 PTVLTPAKEE

-584 RVNKTV
+584 RVNKAV

>member
-1 MRKIQFILLL
+1 MKKIQLILLL
-11 ALLAITGQVGA
+11 VLLAITGQAGA
-22 QITPT
+22 QIIPT
-27 TITDGKFDP
+27 TITNGQFDP
-36 GTIFYRIKFSTTNN
+36 GTVFYRIKFTPSIFQQHYITIGSDVTTTTT
-50 GDKYAVIS
+50 KA
-58 EGDVK
+58 K
-63 VTSTASQ
+63 AT
-70 GSLFAFVG
+70 LFAFVG
-78 DAVNGYKMYEKNS
+78 NNTDGYRIYAKGDATKYI
-91 TSKCVYLTET
+91 YLTSTT
-101 SSSSVDNVSYGES
+101 SDVNVDNVHYGTS
-114 STHDKWTLFRRS
+114 DTYDKFKIRKNGSGYTIYQYGPRS
-126 SGYYVLY
+126 SSIP
-133 QTGVYTTNTSLP
+133 TSLNYVSCS
-145 TTLNCPATNNT
+145 TLQ
-156 EPLKTWSDNQAKN
+156 TWSNAGSLSDN
-169 SDDNCRITFE
+169 NCRVAFE

-184 LLYQYTFSQ
+184 LLYQYTFSE

-229 AGGTNTA
+229 AGGVDNA

-255 KWYLMTLGYEKVSDA
+255 KWYLMTLGYQDSH
-270 LGQQKQVFRFKGTGS
+270 KQVFRYSTLNTT
-285 DITLPTADYTFTYSS
+285 INLPTDAYTFTYSS

-317 NRSAGNPRLV
+317 NRSENNPRLV
-327 ANANGTGNPS
+327 ANADGSGNPT
-337 FANSPSSSQSDRWD
+337 FATSASDTQSDRWD
-351 IYNVTVGP
+351 IYNVTVGS
-359 ASSITVPG
+359 ASNITVPG
-367 DKRFGLNLHGNS
+367 DKRFGLSLHGNN

-385 NGGNVKNV
+385 NGASYNV

-410 DLPDLTLNVFDGKTY
+410 DLPSLALHEFDGKTY
-425 ASLYVDYPV
+425 ASFYVDYPV

-469 VLVGNTTS
+469 VLVGNTAS

-489 STVAHGVIT
+489 GTVSHGVIE
-498 GTTTDL
+498 GSITDV
-504 PIGGLQSLYLVLGVS
+504 PIGGLQDLYLVLGVS
-519 NQEPQSVGF
+519 NEEPQSVGF
-528 FQPTGATIPAY
+528 FQPTVATIPAY
-539 KAYIPTSAISSVR
+539 RAYIPKSATQSVR

-566 PTVLTPAKDE
+566 PTILTPAKEE

>member
-1 MRKIQFILLL
+1 MKKIQLILLL
-11 ALLAITGQVGA
+11 VLLAITGQAGA
-22 QITPT
+22 QIIPT
-27 TITDGKFDP
+27 TITNGQFDP
-36 GTIFYRIKFSTTNN
+36 GTVFYRIKFTPSIFQQHYITIGSDVTTTTT
-50 GDKYAVIS
+50 KA
-58 EGDVK
+58 K
-63 VTSTASQ
+63 AT
-70 GSLFAFVG
+70 LFAFVG
-78 DAVNGYKMYEKNS
+78 NNTDGYRIYAKGDATTYI
-91 TSKCVYLTET
+91 YLTSTT
-101 SSSSVDNVSYGES
+101 SDVNVDNVNYGTS
-114 STHDKWTLFRRS
+114 DTYDKFKIHTNGKGYTIYQYGPRS
-126 SGYYVLY
+126 SSIP
-133 QTGVYTTNTSLP
+133 TSLNYVSGS
-145 TTLNCPATNNT
+145 TLQ
-156 EPLKTWSDNQAKN
+156 TWSNAGSLSDN
-169 SDDNCRITFE
+169 NCRVAFE

-184 LLYQYTFSQ
+184 LLYQYTFSE

-229 AGGTNTA
+229 AGGVDNA

-255 KWYLMTLGYEKVSDA
+255 KWYLMTLGYQDSH
-270 LGQQKQVFRFKGTGS
+270 KQVFRYSTLNTT
-285 DITLPTADYTFTYSS
+285 INLPTDAYTFTYSS

-317 NRSAGNPRLV
+317 NRSENNPRLV
-327 ANANGTGNPS
+327 ANADGSGNPT
-337 FANSPSSSQSDRWD
+337 FATSASDTQSDRWD
-351 IYNVTVGP
+351 IYNVTVGS
-359 ASSITVPG
+359 ASNITVPG
-367 DKRFGLNLHGNS
+367 DKRFGLSLHGNN

-385 NGGNVKNV
+385 NGASYNV

-410 DLPDLTLNVFDGKTY
+410 DLPSLALHEFDGKTY
-425 ASLYVDYPV
+425 ASFYVDYPV

-469 VLVGNTTS
+469 VLVGNTAS

-489 STVAHGVIT
+489 GTVSHGVIE
-498 GTTTDL
+498 GSITDV
-504 PIGGLQSLYLVLGVS
+504 PIGGLQDQYLVLGLS

-528 FQPTGATIPAY
+528 FQPTVATIPAY
-539 KAYIPTSAISSVR
+539 RAYIPKSATQSVR

-566 PTVLTPAKDE
+566 PTVLTPAKEE

>member
-1 MRKIQFILLL
+1 MKKIQLILLL
-11 ALLAITGQVGA
+11 VLLAITGQVGA
-22 QITPT
+22 QIIPT
-27 TITDGKFDP
+27 TITNGQFDP
-36 GTIFYRIKFSTTNN
+36 GTVFYRIKFTPSFLQQHYITIGSDVTTTNIRGN
-50 GDKYAVIS
+50 A
-58 EGDVK
+58 
-63 VTSTASQ
+63 T
-70 GSLFAFVG
+70 LFAFVG
-78 DAVNGYKMYEKNS
+78 NNTDGYRIYAKGDATKYI
-91 TSKCVYLTET
+91 YLTSTT
-101 SSSSVDNVSYGES
+101 SDVNVDNVNYGTS
-114 STHDKWTLFRRS
+114 DTYDKFKIHTNGKGYTIYQYGPRS
-126 SGYYVLY
+126 SSIP
-133 QTGVYTTNTSLP
+133 TSLNYVSGS
-145 TTLNCPATNNT
+145 TLQ
-156 EPLKTWSDNQAKN
+156 TWSNSGSLSDN
-169 SDDNCRITFE
+169 NCRVAFE

-184 LLYQYTFSQ
+184 LLYQYTFSE

-246 EYSSDLANA
+246 DYSSDLANA
-255 KWYLMTLGYEKVSDA
+255 KWYLMTLGYQDSH
-270 LGQQKQVFRFKGTGS
+270 KQVFRYSTLNTT
-285 DITLPTADYTFTYSS
+285 INLPTDAYTFTYSS

-327 ANANGTGNPS
+327 ANADGTGNPS
-337 FANSPSSSQSDRWD
+337 FANSPSSAQSDRWD

-367 DKRFGLNLHGNS
+367 DKRFGLNLHGNN

-385 NGGNVKNV
+385 NGASYNV

-410 DLPDLTLNVFDGKTY
+410 DLPSLALNVFDGKTY

-456 EANDKIIPANVGV
+456 EANDKIIPAGVGV

-477 ETSAALSIANSA
+477 ENSAALSIANSA
-489 STVAHGVIT
+489 GTVSHGVIE
-498 GTTTDL
+498 GSITDV
-504 PIGGLQSLYLVLGVS
+504 PIGGLQDLYLVLGVS
-519 NQEPQSVGF
+519 NEEPQSVGF
-528 FQPTGATIPAY
+528 FRPTGTTIPAY
-539 KAYIPTSAISSVR
+539 KAYIPKSATQSVR

-566 PTVLTPAKDE
+566 PTVLTPAKEE

>member
-1 MRKIQFILLL
+1 MKKIQLILLL

-22 QITPT
+22 QIIPT
-27 TITDGKFDP
+27 TITNGQFDP
-36 GTIFYRIKFSTTNN
+36 GTVFYRIKFTHPLVLKPYITIGSDVTTTLTKAN
-50 GDKYAVIS
+50 A
-58 EGDVK
+58 
-63 VTSTASQ
+63 T
-70 GSLFAFVG
+70 LFAFVG
-78 DAVNGYKMYEKNS
+78 NNTDGYRIYAKGDATKYI
-91 TSKCVYLTET
+91 YLTSTT
-101 SSSSVDNVSYGES
+101 SDVNVDNVHYGTS
-114 STHDKWTLFRRS
+114 DTYDKFKIRKNGSGYTIYQYGPRS
-126 SGYYVLY
+126 SSIP
-133 QTGVYTTNTSLP
+133 TSLNYVSRS
-145 TTLNCPATNNT
+145 TLQ
-156 EPLKTWSDNQAKN
+156 TWSNSESLSDN
-169 SDDNCRITFE
+169 NCRVAFE
-179 AVEMS
+179 PVEMS
-184 LLYQYTFSQ
+184 LLYQYTFSE

-219 TGSKPAGNVA
+219 TGSKPAGKVT
-229 AGGTNTA
+229 AGGTE
-236 SFTATWNGPL
+236 TATFNATWDGPL
-246 EYSSDLANA
+246 EYSSTLNNA
-255 KWYLMTLGYEKVSDA
+255 KWYLMTLGYQD
-270 LGQQKQVFRFKGTGS
+270 GHKQVFRYSALNTT
-285 DITLPTADYTFTYSS
+285 INLPTDAYTFTYSS

-327 ANANGTGNPS
+327 ANADGTGNPS

-351 IYNVTVGP
+351 IYDVTQSP
-359 ASSITVPG
+359 HDPITVPG
-367 DKRFGLNLHGNS
+367 DKRFGLSLHGNN

-385 NGGNVKNV
+385 SGSTRNV

-410 DLPDLTLNVFDGKTY
+410 DLPSLALNVFDGKTY

-456 EANDKIIPANVGV
+456 EANDKIIPAGVGV
-469 VLVGNTTS
+469 VLVGNTAS

-489 STVAHGVIT
+489 GTVSHGVIT
-498 GTTTDL
+498 GSITDV
-504 PIGGLQSLYLVLGVS
+504 PIQGYQDQYLVLGLS

-528 FQPTGATIPAY
+528 FQPTVATIPAY
-539 KAYIPTSAISSVR
+539 RAYIPKSATQSVR

-566 PTVLTPAKDE
+566 PTVLTPAKEE

-584 RVNKTV
+584 RVNKAV